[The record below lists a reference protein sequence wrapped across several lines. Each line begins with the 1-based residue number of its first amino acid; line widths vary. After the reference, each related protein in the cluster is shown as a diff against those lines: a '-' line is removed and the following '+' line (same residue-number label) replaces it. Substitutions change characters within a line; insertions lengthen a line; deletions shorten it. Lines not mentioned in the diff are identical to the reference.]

1 MKSKLHESLR
11 KFIQQEIK
19 AVLTESTL
27 SGDYDKV
34 KNKLPK
40 KLRQFCDVIK
50 NNPKFTEDLQYITY
64 DSIGKKLKFSLD
76 SYSEAGMNMLLKL
89 VKQTVKLPEFKSLL
103 KFNAEE
109 FGGEDI
115 ELDIKNVQGLNEN
128 TNDFKVGE
136 IYRDKSGV
144 EYQITPMPD
153 KFKGKWGAGTLNVWV
168 TNLDTDEKHFMPV
181 TMLKDLKQVY
191 VTPTAGRKMLGRFES
206 VNEGPEEYR
215 IGTIFTVLKS
225 PDSKFMRGWKA
236 FSSVMYEPKI
246 QPKKGDK
253 FEIIKPEFDDEH
265 ISFRNLNRPE
275 EILNAYGPVGGDDIK
290 NAVVSFPSKWFKE
303 LESKGYFKVDKIGTG
318 NNVFDYKST
327 IGEGP
332 EEMGAYRRL
341 VVTSSELEKMKTEM
355 TKFMN
360 RADIKSMYTVRFK
373 MIDSPKPNT
382 VVVDVE
388 GDKATVVAT
397 KLSDLAKKL
406 DKSVTIMVRKERK
419 LK

>member
-144 EYQITPMPD
+144 E
-153 KFKGKWGAGTLNVWV
+153 
-168 TNLDTDEKHFMPV
+168 
-181 TMLKDLKQVY
+181 
-191 VTPTAGRKMLGRFES
+191 
-206 VNEGPEEYR
+206 
-215 IGTIFTVLKS
+215 
-225 PDSKFMRGWKA
+225 
-236 FSSVMYEPKI
+236 
-246 QPKKGDK
+246 
-253 FEIIKPEFDDEH
+253 
-265 ISFRNLNRPE
+265 
-275 EILNAYGPVGGDDIK
+275 
-290 NAVVSFPSKWFKE
+290 
-303 LESKGYFKVDKIGTG
+303 
-318 NNVFDYKST
+318 
-327 IGEGP
+327 
-332 EEMGAYRRL
+332 
-341 VVTSSELEKMKTEM
+341 
-355 TKFMN
+355 
-360 RADIKSMYTVRFK
+360 
-373 MIDSPKPNT
+373 
-382 VVVDVE
+382 
-388 GDKATVVAT
+388 
-397 KLSDLAKKL
+397 
-406 DKSVTIMVRKERK
+406 
-419 LK
+419 